1 MKKLSLVIFVAFVSV
16 VLAENAKDDL
26 QWDYADCE
34 FEKLDESKIPYR
46 WEYFK
51 EFDEKKKTYVHY
63 KRQVIANP
71 KYDVEP
77 CGEPV
82 FTIIKA
88 KSMQE
93 AHDKLKKAKGTLYW
107 ERWGSGDSIDLGLY
121 EYKLEFLG
129 TLPKQDYRYNG
140 KCRSEKSRYYKCDSE
155 EWYAKYEWSKDKK
168 RLTIEYATD
177 CGDQQYIL
185 FDLGNGTFKIVA
197 TIARC

>member
-1 MKKLSLVIFVAFVSV
+1 MKTLSLLFFVAFVSIAFAGN
-16 VLAENAKDDL
+16 AEDDW

-34 FEKLDESKIPYR
+34 FEKFDESKVELR
-46 WEYFK
+46 WEYGKAFN
-51 EFDEKKKTYVHY
+51 EKTKSYEPY
-63 KRQVIANP
+63 RYQVVVNP
-71 KYDVEP
+71 KYDLEA
-77 CGEPV
+77 CGGPV

-107 ERWGSGDSIDLGLY
+107 EQGDDMDLGLY

-129 TLPKQDYRYNG
+129 TLPKQDYQYIG
-140 KCRSEKSRYYKCDSE
+140 KCKSEKSQYYKCGDDSD
-155 EWYAKYEWSKDKK
+155 WGASYKWSKDKK
-168 RLTIEYATD
+168 QLTIEYATD

>member
-1 MKKLSLVIFVAFVSV
+1 MKKLSLVFFVAFVSV
-16 VLAENAKDDL
+16 AFAGNAKDDW

-71 KYDVEP
+71 KYDVDP

-107 ERWGSGDSIDLGLY
+107 EQGDDMDLGLY

-129 TLPKQDYRYNG
+129 TLPKQDYQYIG
-140 KCRSEKSRYYKCDSE
+140 KCKSETTPYYKCGDDSD
-155 EWYAKYEWSKDKK
+155 WGASYKWSKDKK
-168 RLTIEYATD
+168 QLTIEYATD

>member
-1 MKKLSLVIFVAFVSV
+1 MKTLSLLFFVAVVSV
-16 VLAENAKDDL
+16 AFAENAKDDW
-26 QWDYADCE
+26 QWNYADCE
-34 FEKLDESKIPYR
+34 FEKLDDSKITYR

-71 KYDVEP
+71 KYDVDP

-93 AHDKLKKAKGTLYW
+93 AHDKLKKVKKALQWIT
-107 ERWGSGDSIDLGLY
+107 DSEDS
-121 EYKLEFLG
+121 EQKADAQNSYKLEFLG
-129 TLPKQDYRYNG
+129 TLPKQNYQYNG
-140 KCRSEKSRYYKCDSE
+140 ECYGEEFQYKCEGED
-155 EWYAKYEWSKDKK
+155 WYARYKWSKDKK